1 MALKVA
7 LQMDPIGSVNINGDS
22 TYRIGLE
29 AQARGH
35 SLWHYEVRH
44 MSLRDGVLKPGVRE
58 ERLFARA
65 RPVTVQRVR
74 NKLLSGA

>member
-29 AQARGH
+29 AQARGRVGKRC
-35 SLWHYEVRH
+35 L
-44 MSLRDGVLKPGVRE
+44 
-58 ERLFARA
+58 
-65 RPVTVQRVR
+65 TVWLGQRTMAATVWMMI
-74 NKLLSGA
+74 LLSSRGGKG